1 MKKCTA
7 IVGITVMAAACTA
20 YAQETPKFETFL
32 GYTYVRFNSDAFV
45 PSFPSG
51 FLNQV
56 TFNPIP
62 AFSANGGGGQF
73 AINFS
78 SLFGIV
84 FDAGAVVN
92 NNIGGFNFSSTA
104 VNFLAGP
111 RFSIRKWGRV
121 RPYFQVLF
129 GGVYGTTSVQ
139 IHGVTFTPP
148 PAVVNPLDLTPGGI
162 ADVISPGDAITARLV
177 ASTTHFGMTLG
188 GGLDIRLS
196 RHVAFRPIG
205 LDWYVTNFNHN
216 YQDNLRYTAGINFMF
231 GGEKAA
237 PPPPAMRPC
246 PDGTQVPADAACP
259 KMDFTVSLSAQPT
272 EVCPGENVRVTAT
285 ANGVQPNQV
294 AYAWSVNGS
303 QVSTSP
309 TLDFN
314 TANRDAGTYTVT
326 VAANAGNDFNPASGS
341 TTFTIREYHPPMGT
355 VTANPSVLNPGDKS
369 ALSSSF
375 QGQCGGQISPA
386 QYSASEG
393 TVQGDQFQCSGV
405 QFDPNSGAEQRKT
418 ITITAKASDNKNAG
432 TATTTVEC
440 VKAPVAAAVR
450 LPDVLFPDDNARVNN
465 CGKRILLEQLK
476 AYVERDPTGQ
486 VVIVGNTSPN
496 ERAAGLAEKRAMNAA
511 AVITAGTGVCSSIP
525 QSQVQVSAPGVNQN
539 GVSFESG
546 FCSSSVPGGTT
557 SAGEMRRVQVW
568 FIPTGAQIPASV
580 MNSQSAAALNVGS
593 LGCPK

>member
-7 IVGITVMAAACTA
+7 IVGVTILAAAWTA
-20 YAQETPKFETFL
+20 TAQETPRFETFL
-32 GYTYVRFNSDAFV
+32 GYEYVRFNSS
-45 PSFPSG
+45 SF
-51 FLNQV
+51 L
-56 TFNPIP
+56 P

-73 AINFS
+73 AFNFNS
-78 SLFGIV
+78 MLGVV

-92 NNIGGFNFSSTA
+92 NNIGGFQFNSTA
-104 VNFLAGP
+104 ANFLAGP
-111 RFSIRKWGRV
+111 RFSVRRWGRI
-121 RPYFQVLF
+121 RPYFQALF
-129 GGVYGTTSVQ
+129 GGVYATTSYG
-139 IHGVTFTPP
+139 ILGVPVLSPENPIPIGVPGLFFPGQ
-148 PAVVNPLDLTPGGI
+148 VVSAQVTRS
-162 ADVISPGDAITARLV
+162 A
-177 ASTTHFGMTLG
+177 THFAMTAG

-196 RHVAFRPIG
+196 KHVAFRPIG
-205 LDWYVTNFNHN
+205 LDYYLTNINRN
-216 YQDNLRYTAGINFMF
+216 YQSNLRYTAGFNFLF

-237 PPPPAMRPC
+237 PPPPAMKPC
-246 PDGTQVPADAACP
+246 PDGTQVPADATCP

-272 EVCPGENVRVTAT
+272 EVCPGENVHVTAT
-285 ANGVQPNQV
+285 VNGVQPNQV

-309 TLDFN
+309 NLDFN

-326 VAANAGNDFNPASGS
+326 VAANAGNDFNPTSAS

-355 VTANPSVLNPGDKS
+355 VTANPSVLNAGDKS

-393 TVQGDQFQCSGV
+393 TVQGDQFDCTGV
-405 QFDPNSGAEQRKT
+405 NFDPNSPTEQRKT

-432 TATTTVEC
+432 TATTTLEC
-440 VKAPVAAAVR
+440 VKGASPAAVR
-450 LPDVLFPDDNARVNN
+450 LPDVLFSDDNARVNN

-496 ERAAGLAEKRAMNAA
+496 ERVAGLAEKRAMNSA
-511 AVITAGTGVCSSIP
+511 AVITAGTGVCSAIP

-546 FCSSSVPGGTT
+546 FCSSSVPGGAT
-557 SAGEMRRVQVW
+557 SAGAMRRVQVW
-568 FIPTGAQIPASV
+568 FIPTGSQIPASV

>member
-1 MKKCTA
+1 
-7 IVGITVMAAACTA
+7 
-20 YAQETPKFETFL
+20 
-32 GYTYVRFNSDAFV
+32 
-45 PSFPSG
+45 
-51 FLNQV
+51 
-56 TFNPIP
+56 
-62 AFSANGGGGQF
+62 
-73 AINFS
+73 
-78 SLFGIV
+78 
-84 FDAGAVVN
+84 
-92 NNIGGFNFSSTA
+92 
-104 VNFLAGP
+104 
-111 RFSIRKWGRV
+111 
-121 RPYFQVLF
+121 VLF
-129 GGVYGTTSVQ
+129 GGVYGTTSAQ
-139 IHGVTFTPP
+139 IQGVT
-148 PAVVNPLDLTPGGI
+148 VVNPLNFTPVGI
-162 ADVISPGDAITARLV
+162 AGVIPPGDVFTARVV

-196 RHVAFRPIG
+196 KHVALRPIG

-216 YQDNLRYTAGINFMF
+216 YQDNLRYTAGFNFMF

-237 PPPPAMRPC
+237 PPPAMRSC

-259 KMDFTVSLSAQPT
+259 KMDFTVSLNAQPT

-309 TLDFN
+309 VLDFS

-326 VAANAGNDFNPASGS
+326 VAANAGNDFNPTSAS

-355 VTANPSVLNPGDKS
+355 VTANPSVLNAGDKS

-393 TVQGDQFQCSGV
+393 TVQGDQFDCTGV
-405 QFDPNSGAEQRKT
+405 NFDPNSPTEQRKT
-418 ITITAKASDNKNAG
+418 ITITAKASDNKNVG
-432 TATTTVEC
+432 TATTTLEC
-440 VKAPVAAAVR
+440 VKGASPAAVR
-450 LPDVLFPDDNARVNN
+450 LPDVLFSDDNARVNN

-496 ERAAGLAEKRAMNAA
+496 ERVAGLAEKRAMNAA
-511 AVITAGTGVCSSIP
+511 AVITAGTGVCSAIP

-546 FCSSSVPGGTT
+546 FCSSSVPGGAT
-557 SAGEMRRVQVW
+557 SAGAMRRVQVW
-568 FIPTGAQIPASV
+568 FIPTGSQIPASV